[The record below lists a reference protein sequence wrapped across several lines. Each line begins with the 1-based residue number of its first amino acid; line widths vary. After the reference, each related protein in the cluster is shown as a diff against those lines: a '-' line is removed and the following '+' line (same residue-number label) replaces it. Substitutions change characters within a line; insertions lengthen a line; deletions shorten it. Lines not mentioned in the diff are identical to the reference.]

1 MSQPL
6 YVFLQSDRPSPVRQT
21 QRELSRGGSG
31 GGSVGSSRLGRLS
44 HKLSFFFHMEIKE
57 TLQEFELRHMEVI
70 VDPLGDR
77 VRSRAPPGVTA
88 TSATATSRKRA
99 GEIAMGS
106 PSLTC
111 PLLRPLPRTPS
122 HGTAPSASDF
132 PVGAPGLCASAAV
145 TPRARVP
152 RAPAA
157 SSRDKATAI
166 ACCSP
171 TAFWLLRTAYRRP
184 PSTTLTDL
192 VCGRSVT

>member
-1 MSQPL
+1 
-6 YVFLQSDRPSPVRQT
+6 
-21 QRELSRGGSG
+21 
-31 GGSVGSSRLGRLS
+31 
-44 HKLSFFFHMEIKE
+44 
-57 TLQEFELRHMEVI
+57 MEVI

-122 HGTAPSASDF
+122 HGTVPSASGF

-152 RAPAA
+152 PGTCRFFAGQSHCDRLLLADRLLAPENGLQE
-157 SSRDKATAI
+157 TAI
-166 ACCSP
+166 DDA
-171 TAFWLLRTAYRRP
+171 
-184 PSTTLTDL
+184 D
-192 VCGRSVT
+192 